1 MNYSQTID
9 YLFSRLPMYQREGSK
24 AYKINLDNIVAGVKY
39 LKNPH
44 KKFKSIHIAGTNGK
58 GSTAHMLSSILQT
71 SKYQVGLYTSP
82 HLKDFRERIKINNK
96 MISKKY
102 VIDFVQRNKRIFEQ
116 LQLSFFE
123 LTVMLAFEYFSEKKV
138 DIAIIECG
146 LGGRLDSTNIIKPEI
161 SIITNISLDHTDLLG
176 DSIEKIAIEK
186 AGIIK
191 PNTPIII
198 GRSQISI
205 REIFNTT
212 AQRNNSKIIYADN
225 KKANETDLKGRWQKE
240 NINTTLTA
248 INELKL
254 NGWKIDNKSIKNG
267 LLNVVKNTSLL
278 GRWQIINTNPT
289 TICDTGHNE
298 DSLKAVCN
306 ELKKIKYEKLHF
318 IFGIVKDKKLTSILP
333 LLPKKASYYF
343 CNANIER
350 AMNAKLLQ
358 QKSLEYNIIGKSYL
372 SVLDAIKSA
381 QNRANKND
389 LIFIGGST
397 FVVAEAI

>member
-24 AYKINLDNIVAGVKY
+24 AYKINLDNIVTGVKY

-44 KKFKSIHIAGTNGK
+44 EKFKSIHIAGTNGK

-102 VIDFVQRNKRIFEQ
+102 VIDFVERNKRIFEQ

-191 PNTPIII
+191 PNTPVIV

-212 AQRNNSKIIYADN
+212 AQKNNSKIIYADN
-225 KKANETDLKGRWQKE
+225 KKSYETDLKGRWQKE
-240 NINTTLTA
+240 NINTALTA

-278 GRWQIINTNPT
+278 GRWQIISTNPT

-298 DSLKAVCN
+298 DGLKAVCN

-318 IFGIVKDKKLTSILP
+318 IFGTVKDKKLTSILP

-343 CNANIER
+343 CNANIDR
-350 AMNAKLLQ
+350 AMNAELLQ
-358 QKSLEYNIIGKSYL
+358 QKSLQYNIIGKSYL

>member
-1 MNYSQTID
+1 MNYSQTIN
-9 YLFSRLPMYQREGSK
+9 YLFSRLPMYQRQGSK
-24 AYKINLDNIVAGVKY
+24 AYKINLDNIINGVKY

-58 GSTAHMLSSILQT
+58 GSTAHMLSSVLQE
-71 SKYQVGLYTSP
+71 SKYKVGLYTSP

-102 VIDFVQRNKRIFEQ
+102 VVDFIGRNKIIFDQ
-116 LQLSFFE
+116 LKLSFFE
-123 LTVMLAFEYFSEKKV
+123 LTVLLAFEYFSKKKV

-191 PNTPIII
+191 PNTPVII
-198 GRSQISI
+198 GKSQMSI
-205 REIFNTT
+205 RKTFNTI
-212 AQRNNSKIIYADN
+212 AQKNNSKIIYAIKN
-225 KKANETDLKGRWQKE
+225 NRYETDLKGSWQKE
-240 NINTTLTA
+240 NINTSLTA
-248 INELKL
+248 LNELKL

-267 LLNVVKNTSLL
+267 LLNIVKNTSLL
-278 GRWQIINTNPT
+278 GRWQIINTNPK
-289 TICDTGHNE
+289 TICDTGHNA
-298 DSLKAVCN
+298 DGIQAVCN

-318 IFGIVKDKKLTSILP
+318 IFGTVADKNLNSILP
-333 LLPKKASYYF
+333 LLPKKAIYYF

-350 AMNAKLLQ
+350 AMNAKLLK
-358 QKSLEYNIIGKSYL
+358 QKSLKYNLNGKSYPT
-372 SVLDAIKSA
+372 VIDAVRSA
-381 QNRANKND
+381 QNSASKND

>member
-1 MNYSQTID
+1 MNYSQTVS
-9 YLFSRLPMYQREGSK
+9 YLFSRLPMYQRQGSK
-24 AYKINLDNIVAGVKY
+24 AYKINLDNIVNGVKS

-58 GSTAHMLSSILQT
+58 GSTAHMLSSILQE
-71 SKYQVGLYTSP
+71 SKYKVGLYTSP

-102 VIDFVQRNKRIFEQ
+102 IVDFVERNKIIFDQ
-116 LQLSFFE
+116 LKLSFFE
-123 LTVMLAFEYFSEKKV
+123 LTVMLAFEYFSKKKV

-176 DSIEKIAIEK
+176 NSIEKIAIEK

-198 GRSQISI
+198 GRNQKSI
-205 REIFNTT
+205 REIFNTK
-212 AQRNNSKIIYADN
+212 AQKNNSKVIYANNNN
-225 KKANETDLKGRWQKE
+225 KYKTDLKGKWQTE
-240 NINTTLTA
+240 NVNTSIAA

-254 NGWKIDNKSIKNG
+254 NGWKINNESIKNG
-267 LLNVVKNTSLL
+267 LLNTVKNTSLL
-278 GRWQIINTNPT
+278 GRWQIININPK

-298 DSLKAVCN
+298 DGLKSVCD

-318 IFGIVKDKKLTSILP
+318 IFGTVKDKKLNTILP
-333 LLPKKASYYF
+333 LLPKKATYYF
-343 CNANIER
+343 CQANIER
-350 AMNAKLLQ
+350 AMNS
-358 QKSLEYNIIGKSYL
+358 KSLKQISMKYNLIGKSY
-372 SVLDAIKSA
+372 STVKEAINSAKKSA
-381 QNRANKND
+381 SDKD

-397 FVVAEAI
+397 FVVAEVI

>member
-1 MNYSQTID
+1 MNYSQTVS
-9 YLFSRLPMYQREGSK
+9 YLFSRLPMYQRQGSK
-24 AYKINLDNIVAGVKY
+24 SYKINLNNIVNGVIS

-58 GSTAHMLSSILQT
+58 GSTAHMLSSILQE
-71 SKYQVGLYTSP
+71 SKYKVGLYTSP

-102 VIDFVQRNKRIFEQ
+102 IVDFVERNKIIFDQ
-116 LQLSFFE
+116 LKLSFFE
-123 LTVMLAFEYFSEKKV
+123 LTVMLAFEYFSKKKV

-191 PNTPIII
+191 PNTPVII

-212 AQRNNSKIIYADN
+212 AQKNNSKIIYADN
-225 KKANETDLKGRWQKE
+225 KKAYETDLKGRWQKE

-248 INELKL
+248 INELNL

-298 DSLKAVCN
+298 DGLKEVCN

-318 IFGIVKDKKLTSILP
+318 IFGTVKDKKLNSILP

-358 QKSLEYNIIGKSYL
+358 QKSLEYNLMGKSYL
-372 SVLDAIKSA
+372 SVLDALKSA
-381 QNRANKND
+381 QNRANKDD

>member
-1 MNYSQTID
+1 MNYSQTIN

-24 AYKINLDNIVAGVKY
+24 AYKINLDNIIAGIKY

-96 MISKKY
+96 MITKKY
-102 VIDFVQRNKRIFEQ
+102 IIDFVERNKKIFEK

-123 LTVMLAFEYFSEKKV
+123 LTVMLAFEYFSKKKV

-176 DSIEKIAIEK
+176 DSIEKIATEK

-191 PNTPIII
+191 PNTSVII
-198 GRSQISI
+198 GRSQISV
-205 REIFNTT
+205 REIFNTI
-212 AQRNNSKIIYADN
+212 AQKNNAKIIYADN
-225 KKANETDLKGRWQKE
+225 KKTYETDLKGRWQKE
-240 NINTTLTA
+240 NISTTLTA

-298 DSLKAVCN
+298 DGLKAVCN

-318 IFGIVKDKKLTSILP
+318 IFGTVKDKKLNSILP

-350 AMNAKLLQ
+350 AMNAKSLQ
-358 QKSLEYNIIGKSYL
+358 QKSLQYSLIGKSYT
-372 SVLDAIKSA
+372 SVFDAIRSA
-381 QNRANKND
+381 QNRASKND